1 MLLEVKLVRLR
12 QGFTID
18 ATHNAAIVDL
28 VIALVKAPIAHGF
41 SHSGVSDM
49 MTLQPGELA

>member
-18 ATHNAAIVDL
+18 ATHNAAIVSL
-28 VIALVKAPIAHGF
+28 VIALVKAPMIVPRLRTASAIA
-41 SHSGVSDM
+41 
-49 MTLQPGELA
+49 A